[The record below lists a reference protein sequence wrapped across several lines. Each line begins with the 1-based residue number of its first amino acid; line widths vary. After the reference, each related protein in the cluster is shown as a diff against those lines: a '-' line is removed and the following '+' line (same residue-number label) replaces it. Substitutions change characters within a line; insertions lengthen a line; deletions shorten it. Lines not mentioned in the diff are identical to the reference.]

1 MQSLRMCKACAEP
14 GLEAMSSRMNKPMIA
29 ALFAI
34 VSLATVACGKQE
46 QPAAP
51 AQPAATQPT
60 QAQPAGGEPATTAAP
75 ETPAAAGESAPTA
88 PTETVTETDDA
99 QESAEQ
105 PASNVQST
113 LKLSAAVN
121 KPATSERFKEGTSYR
136 KVVPA
141 QPTNVAP
148 GKVEVIEVFWYGCAH
163 CFQLDPA
170 IESWRNKNKQQFVE
184 FVRVPAM
191 WNDTLRMHARV
202 YYTAEALGKL
212 DALHSTIFREMH
224 VANDPLNNVDR
235 ITAFFKKQGVS
246 PEDFQKAFA
255 SFAVESK
262 LQRAD
267 FLNRR
272 YQINSVPTMAVTAKT
287 PPAQTMPAA
296 EPHLSNPTEEPAP
309 HSPAADRARAP
320 PPPARRNA

>member
-1 MQSLRMCKACAEP
+1 
-14 GLEAMSSRMNKPMIA
+14 MSSRMKKLIIA
-29 ALFAI
+29 ALCGV
-34 VSLATVACGKQE
+34 VSIATVACGKQE
-46 QPAAP
+46 QPSAP
-51 AQPAATQPT
+51 AQPAAS
-60 QAQPAGGEPATTAAP
+60 QPAPAQAPSGESAATAVA
-75 ETPAAAGESAPTA
+75 ETPAATEESAPTA

-99 QESAEQ
+99 QESADQ
-105 PASNVQST
+105 PASNVA
-113 LKLSAAVN
+113 LKLSTATN
-121 KPATSERFKEGTSYR
+121 KPATSERFKEGTNYK

-148 GKVEVIEVFWYGCAH
+148 GKVEVVEVFWYGCAH

-170 IESWRNKNKQQFVE
+170 IESWRNKKKQQFVE

-191 WNDTLRMHARV
+191 WNDTLRMHARL

-224 VANDPLNNVDR
+224 VANDPLNSVER

-246 PEDFQKAFA
+246 PEEFQKAFA

-272 YQINSVPTMAVTAKT
+272 YQINSVPTMVVNGKYLTD
-287 PPAQTMPAA
+287 QTMAGGESQLFQLIEELAA
-296 EPHLSNPTEEPAP
+296 HEHGG
-309 HSPAADRARAP
+309 
-320 PPPARRNA
+320 

>member
-1 MQSLRMCKACAEP
+1 
-14 GLEAMSSRMNKPMIA
+14 MSSRMNKLIVA

-60 QAQPAGGEPATTAAP
+60 QAQPPGGEPATTAAA
-75 ETPAAAGESAPTA
+75 ETPAATEESAPAA

-113 LKLSAAVN
+113 LKLSAAAN

-148 GKVEVIEVFWYGCAH
+148 GKVEVVEVFWYGCAH
-163 CFQLDPA
+163 CFELDPA
-170 IESWRNKNKQQFVE
+170 IESWRNKNKQPFVE

-202 YYTAEALGKL
+202 FYTAEALGKL
-212 DALHSTIFREMH
+212 DALHSTIFREIN

-235 ITAFFKKQGVS
+235 ITAFFKKHGVS
-246 PEDFQKAFA
+246 PEEFQKAFA

-272 YQINSVPTMAVTAKT
+272 YQINSVPTVVVNGKYLTD
-287 PPAQTMPAA
+287 QTMAGGESQLFQLIEELAA
-296 EPHLSNPTEEPAP
+296 HEHGG
-309 HSPAADRARAP
+309 
-320 PPPARRNA
+320 

>member
-1 MQSLRMCKACAEP
+1 
-14 GLEAMSSRMNKPMIA
+14 MNKLVIA
-29 ALFAI
+29 TLFAA
-34 VSLATVACGKQE
+34 VSIATVACGKKEQAPAPT
-46 QPAAP
+46 QPA
-51 AQPAATQPT
+51 TSQPT
-60 QAQPAGGEPATTAAP
+60 QAQTPTGESAAP
-75 ETPAAAGESAPTA
+75 AAETPAATEESTPTPPA
-88 PTETVTETDDA
+88 ETVTETEDA
-99 QESAEQ
+99 QESAER
-105 PASNVQST
+105 PASNVQPT
-113 LKLSAAVN
+113 LKLSAATN
-121 KPATSERFKEGTSYR
+121 KPVTSERFKEGTNYR

-148 GKVEVIEVFWYGCAH
+148 GKVEVVEVFWYGCAH

-170 IESWRNKNKQQFVE
+170 IESWRSKNKQPFVE

-191 WNDTLRMHARV
+191 WNDTLRMHARL

-246 PEDFQKAFA
+246 PADFQKAFA

-272 YQINSVPTMAVTAKT
+272 YQINSVPTMVINGKYLTD
-287 PPAQTMPAA
+287 QTMAGGESQLFQLIEELAA
-296 EPHLSNPTEEPAP
+296 HEHGG
-309 HSPAADRARAP
+309 
-320 PPPARRNA
+320 

>member
-1 MQSLRMCKACAEP
+1 
-14 GLEAMSSRMNKPMIA
+14 MNKLIVA
-29 ALFAI
+29 ALFAV
-34 VSLATVACGKQE
+34 VSIATVACGKQE

-51 AQPAATQPT
+51 AQPAA
-60 QAQPAGGEPATTAAP
+60 AQPAQPQSPGGESAATAAA
-75 ETPAAAGESAPTA
+75 EAPAATEESAPTA
-88 PTETVTETDDA
+88 PAETVTETDDA
-99 QESAEQ
+99 LESAEQ
-105 PASNVQST
+105 PGSNVQPA
-113 LKLSAAVN
+113 LKLSTATN
-121 KPATSERFKEGTSYR
+121 RPATSDRFKEGSSYK

-148 GKVEVIEVFWYGCAH
+148 GKVEVVEVFWYGCAH

-170 IESWRNKNKQQFVE
+170 IESWKNKNKQPFVE

-191 WNDTLRMHARV
+191 WNDTLRMHARL

-212 DALHSTIFREMH
+212 EALHSTIFREMH

-272 YQINSVPTMAVTAKT
+272 YQINSVPTLVVNGKYLTD
-287 PPAQTMPAA
+287 QTMAGGESQLFQLIEELAA
-296 EPHLSNPTEEPAP
+296 HEHGG
-309 HSPAADRARAP
+309 
-320 PPPARRNA
+320 

>member
-1 MQSLRMCKACAEP
+1 MN
-14 GLEAMSSRMNKPMIA
+14 SRRTKLIIA
-29 ALFAI
+29 ALFAV
-34 VSLATVACGKQE
+34 VSIATVACGKQE

-51 AQPAATQPT
+51 AQPAA
-60 QAQPAGGEPATTAAP
+60 AQPAQVQSSSGESAATAAA
-75 ETPAAAGESAPTA
+75 ETSAATEESAPTV

-99 QESAEQ
+99 QEAAEQ
-105 PASNVQST
+105 PASNVQAA
-113 LKLSAAVN
+113 LKLSAATN
-121 KPATSERFKEGTSYR
+121 KPATSERFKEGTSYK

-148 GKVEVIEVFWYGCAH
+148 GKVEVVEVFWYGCAH

-212 DALHSTIFREMH
+212 DALHSTIFRQMH

-235 ITAFFKKQGVS
+235 ITAFFGKHGVS

-272 YQINSVPTMAVTAKT
+272 YQINSVPTMVVNGKYLTD
-287 PPAQTMPAA
+287 QTMAGGESQLFQLIEELAA
-296 EPHLSNPTEEPAP
+296 HEHGG
-309 HSPAADRARAP
+309 
-320 PPPARRNA
+320 

>member
-1 MQSLRMCKACAEP
+1 
-14 GLEAMSSRMNKPMIA
+14 MNKLIVA
-29 ALFAI
+29 ALFAV
-34 VSLATVACGKQE
+34 VSIATVACGKQE

-51 AQPAATQPT
+51 AQPAATQP
-60 QAQPAGGEPATTAAP
+60 AQPQSPG
-75 ETPAAAGESAPTA
+75 GESAATAAAEAPAATEESAPAA

-105 PASNVQST
+105 PASGVPA
-113 LKLSAAVN
+113 LKLSTATN
-121 KPATSERFKEGTSYR
+121 KPATSERFKEGANYK

-148 GKVEVIEVFWYGCAH
+148 GKVEVVEVFWYGCAH

-170 IESWRNKNKQQFVE
+170 IESWKNKNKQPFVE

-191 WNDTLRMHARV
+191 WNDTLRMHARL

-212 DALHSTIFREMH
+212 EALHSTIFREMH

-235 ITAFFKKQGVS
+235 ITAFFKKRGVS

-272 YQINSVPTMAVTAKT
+272 YQINSVPTMVVNGKYLTD
-287 PPAQTMPAA
+287 QTMAGGESQLFQLIEELAA
-296 EPHLSNPTEEPAP
+296 HEHGG
-309 HSPAADRARAP
+309 
-320 PPPARRNA
+320 

>member
-1 MQSLRMCKACAEP
+1 
-14 GLEAMSSRMNKPMIA
+14 MNKLIVA
-29 ALFAI
+29 ALFAV
-34 VSLATVACGKQE
+34 VSIATVACGKQE
-46 QPAAP
+46 QPPAP
-51 AQPAATQPT
+51 AQPAA
-60 QAQPAGGEPATTAAP
+60 AQPAQPQSPGGESAATAAAEAPPAT
-75 ETPAAAGESAPTA
+75 EESAPTA

-105 PASNVQST
+105 PGSNVQPA
-113 LKLSAAVN
+113 LKLSTATN
-121 KPATSERFKEGTSYR
+121 KPATSDRFKEGSSYK

-148 GKVEVIEVFWYGCAH
+148 GKVEVVEVFWYGCAH

-170 IESWRNKNKQQFVE
+170 IESWKNKNKQPFVE

-191 WNDTLRMHARV
+191 WNDTLRMHARL

-212 DALHSTIFREMH
+212 EALHSTIFREMH

-272 YQINSVPTMAVTAKT
+272 YQINSVPTMVVNGKYLTDVSMAGGESQLFQLIEELTAH
-287 PPAQTMPAA
+287 
-296 EPHLSNPTEEPAP
+296 EHGG
-309 HSPAADRARAP
+309 
-320 PPPARRNA
+320 

>member
-1 MQSLRMCKACAEP
+1 
-14 GLEAMSSRMNKPMIA
+14 MNKLIVA
-29 ALFAI
+29 ALFAV
-34 VSLATVACGKQE
+34 VSVATVACGKKE

-51 AQPAATQPT
+51 AQPAASQPT
-60 QAQPAGGEPATTAAP
+60 QAQAPGGETAAAPAAETPATT
-75 ETPAAAGESAPTA
+75 EESAPTA
-88 PTETVTETDDA
+88 STETVTETDDA
-99 QESAEQ
+99 QESADQ
-105 PASNVQST
+105 PATGTQPT
-113 LKLSAAVN
+113 LKLSAAAN
-121 KPATSERFKEGTSYR
+121 KPPTSERFKEGVNYK

-148 GKVEVIEVFWYGCAH
+148 GKIEVVEVFWYGCGH

-170 IESWRNKNKQQFVE
+170 IESWKNKNKQPFME

-191 WNDTLRMHARV
+191 WNDTLRLHARL

-224 VANDPLNNVDR
+224 VANEPLNNVER
-235 ITAFFKKQGVS
+235 ITAFFKKNGVS
-246 PEDFQKAFA
+246 PEDFQKAFS

-272 YQINSVPTMAVTAKT
+272 YQINSVPTMVVNGKYLTDVSMAGGES
-287 PPAQTMPAA
+287 QLFQLIEELAA
-296 EPHLSNPTEEPAP
+296 HEHGG
-309 HSPAADRARAP
+309 
-320 PPPARRNA
+320 

>member
-1 MQSLRMCKACAEP
+1 
-14 GLEAMSSRMNKPMIA
+14 MSSRMNKLIIA

-51 AQPAATQPT
+51 AQPAATPPT
-60 QAQPAGGEPATTAAP
+60 QAQPAGGEPATTAAA
-75 ETPAAAGESAPTA
+75 ETPAATAESAPTA

-113 LKLSAAVN
+113 LKLSAATN

-148 GKVEVIEVFWYGCAH
+148 GKVEVVEVFWYGCAH

-170 IESWRNKNKQQFVE
+170 IESWRNKNKQPFVE

-212 DALHSTIFREMH
+212 EALHSAIFREMH
-224 VANDPLNNVDR
+224 VANDPLNNVDK

-272 YQINSVPTMAVTAKT
+272 YQINSVPTMVVNGKYLTDQSMAGGE
-287 PPAQTMPAA
+287 PQLFQLIEELAA
-296 EPHLSNPTEEPAP
+296 HEHGG
-309 HSPAADRARAP
+309 
-320 PPPARRNA
+320 